1 VEFGVLGPVT
11 ARHDGR
17 DLPLG
22 GPKQR
27 ALLAIMLLRANKP
40 VSRERLIDGLWGERP
55 PPSAAHTL
63 DGYVSRLRKA
73 LGVDRITRRAP
84 GYAVRVEPGEL
95 DLDLFERRFR
105 DGREALG
112 RGDLAE
118 AVELLAAALGL
129 WRGPALVD
137 VQFEPFAQ
145 AEAERL
151 EERRLLAVEGRI
163 EAQLA
168 VGRAADLIAEL
179 ERLVGDHPFR
189 ERLVGHLMLA
199 LYRAG
204 RQTEALAAF
213 QSARRR
219 LAEELGLE
227 PGPALRDLERKILI
241 HDSSLEPPPP
251 RAELSAGQRPPRGRR
266 RLVIAGVAATAAVAA
281 SVLTGILLAAGGPT
295 ALADRVEANQL
306 VGLSVNSGARIHDV
320 PLRDAPAAIAGSSDS
335 LWLADPNEGTV
346 SRVDLNARAVVDR
359 IPLGGDPGGVAIG
372 GESVWVLGARSVTR
386 IDPATG
392 AVTQTIG
399 LGGAS
404 AAALAFGEGG
414 LWVADT
420 TDDTLIQLDPATG
433 AVRRTVAVD
442 LRPTALAI
450 GAGAIWAAD
459 YDAHSVAEVDPRS
472 GRTVA
477 RVNVGK
483 GPVAL
488 AVGSRS
494 IWVVSALDSTVSRID
509 PIRGSV
515 VATIAVGS
523 GPTALA
529 VADDSVWVA
538 NQYSG
543 TVSEIDPERNAVV
556 RTTSVGGT
564 PTTITAADGAL
575 WVGVQPRAQ
584 HRGGTL
590 VLLHRTP
597 LSIDPAVQLGV
608 SPFQS
613 VDLTGDGLVTFNGTG
628 GPAGLQ
634 LVPDLAISLP
644 TPTDGGRT
652 YTFRLRPGIRYS
664 DGRLVRAADFRRAIE
679 RVFRMR
685 ALDRD
690 LLTGI
695 IGAAVCSAP
704 NATRCDLRRGIVTND
719 DARWVTFHL
728 VAPDPNFLS
737 NLTNGGL
744 SMPVPTGTPMRDTG
758 FTPIPGTGP
767 YKVASADRQH
777 IRYVRNPYFRE
788 WSHAAQPDGNPD
800 EILWRF
806 GLLPAQEVRV
816 IQEGRA
822 DWMADPVPGALLP
835 TLETRF
841 ASQLHSFPSTD
852 TEWLQFNTNLP
863 PFDDIRVRKALNLA
877 IDRRVFVGIYG
888 GPQAA
893 DPTCQLLPPGV
904 PGYHRYCPYTRNPSS
919 SGKWTG
925 PDLARARRLVSAS
938 GTRSARITVW
948 GWTDDP
954 YSPPRVVHYTASV
967 LRSLGYRVRVRLVTH
982 ASLAHPPPRV
992 FGTIPLIPTGWSAI
1006 TAYDFLGTWLSC
1018 AGAGNHG
1025 WYCVPRL
1032 DREMRRA
1039 RSLESTSPRD
1049 AARLWAKIER
1059 KLVDRGALVPL
1070 VNLRQ
1075 TDFVS
1080 ARIRNYQHHTYLGFI
1095 AGQVWL
1101 R

>member
-1 VEFGVLGPVT
+1 MEVI
-11 ARHDGR
+11 ADGR
-17 DLPLG
+17 ALSLG

-27 ALLAIMLLRANKP
+27 TLLAIMLLRANES
-40 VSRERLIDGLWGERP
+40 VSRDRLIDGLWGERP
-55 PPSAAHTL
+55 PPSAEHTL
-63 DGYVSRLRKA
+63 DDYVSRLRKVVGA
-73 LGVDRITRRAP
+73 DRIARRAP
-84 GYAVRVEPGEL
+84 GYVLHVDPREL
-95 DLDLFERRFR
+95 DLDRFEQFFR
-105 DGREALG
+105 DGREALAA
-112 RGDLAE
+112 GDPFRAL
-118 AVELLAAALGL
+118 ELLEAALEL
-129 WRGPALVD
+129 WRGPALAD
-137 VQFEPFAQ
+137 VYFEPFAQ
-145 AEAERL
+145 PEVERL
-151 EERRLLAVEGRI
+151 EERRLLAVEERI
-163 EAQLA
+163 EARLA
-168 VGRAADLIAEL
+168 LGRDADVIAEL

-219 LAEELGLE
+219 LAEELGLQ
-227 PGPALRDLERKILI
+227 PGPALRDLERTILMQ
-241 HDSSLEPPPP
+241 DSSLEPPRP
-251 RAELSAGQRPPRGRR
+251 RAELSAGQRPPRDRR

-281 SVLTGILLAAGGPT
+281 SVVTGILLAAGGPT
-295 ALADRVEANQL
+295 VLADRAEANQL
-306 VGLSVNSGARIHDV
+306 VGLSINSGARIHDV
-320 PLRDAPAAIAGSSDS
+320 PLRGAPAAIAGSSDS
-335 LWLADPNEGTV
+335 LWLADPNEGVV
-346 SRVDLNARAVVDR
+346 SRVDLSARAVVDR
-359 IPLGGDPGGVAIG
+359 VPLGGDPGGVAIG
-372 GESVWVLGARSVTR
+372 GGSVWVLGARSVTR

-404 AAALAFGEGG
+404 AAALAYGEGG
-414 LWVADT
+414 LWVGDT
-420 TDDTLIQLDPATG
+420 TDDTLIQLDPVTG

-459 YDAHSVAEVDPRS
+459 YDGHSVAEVDPRS

-483 GPVAL
+483 GPAAL

-494 IWVVSALDSTVSRID
+494 IWVASALDSTVSRID

-529 VADDSVWVA
+529 VAGDSVWVA

-543 TVSEIDPERNAVV
+543 TVSEIDPQRNAVV

-590 VLLHRTP
+590 VLLRTTP
-597 LSIDPAVQLGV
+597 LSIDPAVQLALG
-608 SPFQS
+608 PFQT
-613 VDLTGDGLVTFNGTG
+613 VGLTGDGLVTFNHAG

-664 DGRLVRAADFRRAIE
+664 NGRLVRAADFRRAIE

-695 IGAAVCSAP
+695 VGAAACSAP

-719 DARWVTFHL
+719 DARRVTFHL

-767 YKVASADRQH
+767 YKVASADRHH

-788 WSHAAQPDGNPD
+788 WSRAAQPDGNPD
-800 EILWRF
+800 GILWRF
-806 GLLPAQEVRV
+806 GLSPAEEVRV

-904 PGYHRYCPYTRNPSS
+904 LGFRRYCPYTHNPSS

-925 PDLARARRLVSAS
+925 SDLARARRLVSAS
-938 GTRSARITVW
+938 GTRSASITVL

-982 ASLAHPPPRV
+982 ASLDNRPPRV
-992 FGTIPLIPTGWSAI
+992 FGTIPLIPTGWLAI

-1025 WYCVPRL
+1025 WFCVRRL
-1032 DREMRRA
+1032 DREMRQARA
-1039 RSLESTSPRD
+1039 LESTRPRA
-1049 AARLWAKIER
+1049 AARLWARIDREI
-1059 KLVDRGALVPL
+1059 VDQAALVPL
-1070 VNLRQ
+1070 INPRQ
-1075 TDFVS
+1075 IDFVS
-1080 ARIRNYQHHTYLGFI
+1080 ARVRNFQHHSYLGFF
-1095 AGQVWL
+1095 ADQVWL